1 MPLLFNMLSSF
12 IIFSINIVY
21 RFNNSD
27 LLFTGPWIL
36 PITHSC
42 ETIGLSVR
50 SVLLIQSLSTYYWLS
65 NTGWAIH
72 LFQLKKQNSSAIVVF
87 LKHLRY
93 QYIQP
98 TVSPPEI
105 SLSRDI
111 STLIYLFISFSCYE
125 PSVKCF
131 IRLLICNSLPLLSAL
146 LGYKQSAH
154 SSSMYFPASQES
166 SEGKC
171 WCLYMPRNS
180 SHFTLHL

>member
-1 MPLLFNMLSSF
+1 MHLL
-12 IIFSINIVY
+12 
-21 RFNNSD
+21 
-27 LLFTGPWIL
+27 
-36 PITHSC
+36 
-42 ETIGLSVR
+42 
-50 SVLLIQSLSTYYWLS
+50 YYKSANKALKFRWL
-65 NTGWAIH
+65 GY
-72 LFQLKKQNSSAIVVF
+72 
-87 LKHLRY
+87 LRY

-166 SEGKC
+166 LSFTAWYLNTWEPLFYIFSLF
-171 WCLYMPRNS
+171 CLYCLILAKSYDCFLISPSIQHAARSIVNS
-180 SHFTLHL
+180 PQRLTYR